1 MNPELRKTLMYVL
14 CLSILGYGINKA
26 LFLLP
31 FAFPNIELKIP
42 IELLFIIFSFLSVI
56 ILSVVV
62 IMKKKSFDN
71 VGMTF
76 LILTSTKMGIA
87 FFVKKLFL
95 SVENNA
101 FEKINFYGIF
111 VFFLVIETI
120 LTIQLLNKKL
130 EK

>member
-1 MNPELRKTLMYVL
+1 MNPELRSNFRNISV
-14 CLSILGYGINKA
+14 LSIIGYGINKA
-26 LFLLP
+26 LFLI
-31 FAFPNIELKIP
+31 PNSISNNKPQTP
-42 IELLFIIFSFLSVI
+42 IELLFGIFCFLSLV

-76 LILTSTKMGIA
+76 LILTSVKMIVA
-87 FFVKKLFL
+87 FAVGKAIINA
-95 SVENNA
+95 ENNS